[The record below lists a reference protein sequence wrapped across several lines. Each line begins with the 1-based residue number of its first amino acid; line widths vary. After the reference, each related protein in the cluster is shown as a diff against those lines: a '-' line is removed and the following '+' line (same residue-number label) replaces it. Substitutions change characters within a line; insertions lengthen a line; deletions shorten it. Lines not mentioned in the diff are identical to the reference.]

1 MTENPSF
8 SDVFRGGLKWDIE
21 LKRVNENYVSLSE
34 IRNQNYV
41 TGAFLSKKRMFA
53 FKYWTNEGH
62 VRTTNQLT
70 EVSLLTWKC
79 KSIGWI

>member
-1 MTENPSF
+1 M
-8 SDVFRGGLKWDIE
+8 LKWDIE

-41 TGAFLSKKRMFA
+41 TAAFLSKKRMFA
-53 FKYWTNEGH
+53 FNEGH

-70 EVSLLTWKC
+70 EASLLTWKC